1 MLIYVDFV
9 KIFVLDVPGNTNRTT
24 RDGKVPEFSSK
35 DRKPQTS
42 NVNVSTLMFAPSSMF
57 YFASEKDQKRPK
69 KTNT

>member
-1 MLIYVDFV
+1 MLILY
-9 KIFVLDVPGNTNRTT
+9 VLDVPGNTNRTT

-69 KTNT
+69 NTNT